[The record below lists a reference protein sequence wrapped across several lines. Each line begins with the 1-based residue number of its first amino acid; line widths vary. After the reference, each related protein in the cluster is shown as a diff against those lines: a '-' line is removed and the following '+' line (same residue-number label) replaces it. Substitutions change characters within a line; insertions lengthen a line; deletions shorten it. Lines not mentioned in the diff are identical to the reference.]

1 MADCKVAFHRERGA
15 GRAAA
20 DPGAPRR
27 EEVPRGWLRLMT
39 RVAPERPTTRAYDV
53 ARTVNW
59 QADRQLLLL
68 VR

>member
-1 MADCKVAFHRERGA
+1 ME
-15 GRAAA
+15 RAAA

-39 RVAPERPTTRAYDV
+39 RVAPERPTTRAFDV